1 MNYIFLSFP
10 SQKLQL
16 LSFCNVIL
24 IVFAVEPEI
33 LEGKREKKITQR
45 LDLMSKP
52 KEKPKIESTGTG
64 AKLGDIVRIN
74 HSIGKLKAPLL
85 KPLHKI
91 VYDRP
96 GTVRFSFRI
105 NLTHTSGP
113 THMLIQIC

>member
-1 MNYIFLSFP
+1 M
-10 SQKLQL
+10 LQF

-33 LEGKREKKITQR
+33 LEGKREKKIIQR

-96 GTVRFSFRI
+96 GTVRFSFRN
-105 NLTHTSGP
+105 NLTHKWPNAYVNTD
-113 THMLIQIC
+113 LLYCNL